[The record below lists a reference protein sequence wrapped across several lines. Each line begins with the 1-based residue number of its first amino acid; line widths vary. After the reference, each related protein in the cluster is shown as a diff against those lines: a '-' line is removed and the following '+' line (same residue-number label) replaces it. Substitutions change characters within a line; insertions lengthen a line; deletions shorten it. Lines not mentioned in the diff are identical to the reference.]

1 MLKRIIAED
10 LLFTNEIEDDRTNTF
25 LTLNDYD
32 WMSYVLKTAFRT
44 IEQGILKITFSYNGF
59 NLSTMDVEQFTPT
72 LEMFET
78 NKFDEK
84 EMEKK
89 EYHYSYDTS
98 IFQKYIIEFL
108 KKHISMW
115 DDSYAFN
122 GEEFVIDFY
131 NEVLENGFLTDGKHL
146 DVPLEKNS

>member
-32 WMSYVLKTAFRT
+32 WMSYILKTAFRT

-115 DDSYAFN
+115 DDKYAFN

-131 NEVLENGFLTDGKHL
+131 NEVLEKGFLTDGKHL
-146 DVPLEKNS
+146 DVALE